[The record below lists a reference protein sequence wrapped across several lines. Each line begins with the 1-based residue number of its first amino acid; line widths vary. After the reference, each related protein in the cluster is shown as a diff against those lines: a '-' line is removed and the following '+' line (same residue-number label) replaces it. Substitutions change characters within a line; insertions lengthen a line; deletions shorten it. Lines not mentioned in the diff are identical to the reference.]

1 MIIVSVPLCSGA
13 GVRLHIVILV
23 ATQAPDSHNHPL
35 PCGAAMPITLEDV
48 EKTALLARLELGAD
62 EKERLVEQLSSILD
76 QIAVIAEVDTSAIP
90 PTAQV
95 VALHNV
101 MRPDV
106 VRPSLLPEQVL
117 ANAPDREDDFFKVRA
132 VLE

>member
-1 MIIVSVPLCSGA
+1 
-13 GVRLHIVILV
+13 
-23 ATQAPDSHNHPL
+23 
-35 PCGAAMPITLEDV
+35 MPITRDDV
-48 EKTALLARLELGAD
+48 EKTAQLARLDLKED

-95 VALHNV
+95 VALDNV
-101 MRPDV
+101 MRADE
-106 VRPSLLPEQVL
+106 VRPSLPPDAVL
-117 ANAPDREDDFFKVRA
+117 ANAPDREGDFFKVRA

>member
-1 MIIVSVPLCSGA
+1 
-13 GVRLHIVILV
+13 
-23 ATQAPDSHNHPL
+23 
-35 PCGAAMPITLEDV
+35 MPITLEDV
-48 EKTALLARLELGAD
+48 EKTALLARLELGED

-101 MRPDV
+101 MRPDE
-106 VRPSLLPEQVL
+106 VRPSLTPEQVL
-117 ANAPDREDDFFKVRA
+117 ANAPDREGDFFKVRA

>member
-1 MIIVSVPLCSGA
+1 MS
-13 GVRLHIVILV
+13 
-23 ATQAPDSHNHPL
+23 
-35 PCGAAMPITLEDV
+35 ITRDDV
-48 EKTALLARLELGAD
+48 EKTAQLARLDLKED

-95 VALHNV
+95 VALDNV
-101 MRPDV
+101 MRPDA
-106 VRPSLLPEQVL
+106 VRPSLSPDAVL
-117 ANAPDREDDFFKVRA
+117 ANAPDREGDFFKVRA

>member
-1 MIIVSVPLCSGA
+1 
-13 GVRLHIVILV
+13 
-23 ATQAPDSHNHPL
+23 
-35 PCGAAMPITLEDV
+35 MPITRDDV
-48 EKTALLARLELGAD
+48 EKTAQLARLDLKED

-95 VALHNV
+95 VALDNV
-101 MRPDV
+101 MRSDE
-106 VRPSLLPEQVL
+106 VRPSLPPDAVL
-117 ANAPDREDDFFKVRA
+117 ANAPDREGGFFKVRA

>member
-1 MIIVSVPLCSGA
+1 
-13 GVRLHIVILV
+13 
-23 ATQAPDSHNHPL
+23 
-35 PCGAAMPITLEDV
+35 MPITAEDV
-48 EKTALLARLELGAD
+48 EKTALLARLELDED

-76 QIAVIAEVDTSAIP
+76 QIAVIVEVDTSAIP

-101 MRPDV
+101 MRPDEV
-106 VRPSLLPEQVL
+106 QPSLTPEQVL
-117 ANAPDREDDFFKVRA
+117 ANAPDREDNFFKVRA

>member
-1 MIIVSVPLCSGA
+1 MS
-13 GVRLHIVILV
+13 
-23 ATQAPDSHNHPL
+23 
-35 PCGAAMPITLEDV
+35 ITLDV
-48 EKTALLARLELGAD
+48 VERTAQLARLALQED

-101 MRPDV
+101 TRPDEV
-106 VRPSLLPEQVL
+106 TPSLPPDTVL
-117 ANAPDREDDFFKVRA
+117 ANAPAREGDFFKVRA
-132 VLE
+132 VLED

>member
-1 MIIVSVPLCSGA
+1 
-13 GVRLHIVILV
+13 
-23 ATQAPDSHNHPL
+23 
-35 PCGAAMPITLEDV
+35 MPITLEDV
-48 EKTALLARLELGAD
+48 EKTALLARLELDED

-101 MRPDV
+101 MRPDA
-106 VRPSLLPEQVL
+106 VRPSLAADQVL
-117 ANAPDREDDFFKVRA
+117 ANAPDREDGFFKVRA

>member
-1 MIIVSVPLCSGA
+1 
-13 GVRLHIVILV
+13 
-23 ATQAPDSHNHPL
+23 
-35 PCGAAMPITLEDV
+35 MPITRDDV
-48 EKTALLARLELGAD
+48 EKTAQLARLDLKED

-95 VALHNV
+95 VALDNV
-101 MRPDV
+101 MRSDEV
-106 VRPSLLPEQVL
+106 CPSLPPGVVL
-117 ANAPDREDDFFKVRA
+117 ANAPDREGDFFKVRA